1 MERKITTKSAR
12 LIVVLKLLFL
22 LFGCLSINFRDYGI
36 FLKSISISFL
46 VSLYNL
52 IKSSSSIFKDK
63 ILSNC
68 NSFKLTNSFLNDPL
82 NLLFNQKKR
91 SKFFDLNNSMRM
103 KLTNKFYYF
112 FSRVGFFKPI
122 NYIFYVF
129 SLKKFIKFKQ

>member
-22 LFGCLSINFRDYGI
+22 LFSCLSINFRDYGI